1 MISTTGALARV
12 RDFAPYF
19 VVEPL
24 LPGGALVALLL
35 WLSRHFI
42 RNGLRDVRQ
51 HLHDRGIETP
61 VVQAKA
67 PANSLAARLCVRR
80 CAVVR
85 VLRNGFR
92 RWCESVA
99 AQRQGCALMTGQ

>member
-1 MISTTGALARV
+1 MISMTGALARL

-51 HLHDRGIETP
+51 HLHHRGTDKP
-61 VVQAKA
+61 VIQAKA
-67 PANSLAARLCVRR
+67 PANSLAVRPCVRR

-85 VLRNGFR
+85 VVRNGFR
-92 RWCESVA
+92 RWYESVVA
-99 AQRQGCALMTGQ
+99 LRQCCA

>member
-1 MISTTGALARV
+1 MTSMTGALARL

-42 RNGLRDVRQ
+42 RDGLRDVRQ
-51 HLHDRGIETP
+51 HLHGRRIEKP
-61 VVQAKA
+61 VAQAKA
-67 PANSLAARLCVRR
+67 PANSLAARLRVRR
-80 CAVVR
+80 CAIVR
-85 VLRNGFR
+85 VLRSGFR
-92 RWCESVA
+92 QWCESVVA
-99 AQRQGCALMTGQ
+99 PRQCCA